1 MTTITQHD
9 FLYVK
14 KLVEERAAI
23 MLESGKEYLVAS
35 RLNTLAREEG
45 YGSHVELIA
54 EIRARPNAR
63 MTQRVIEAMT
73 TNETSFFRDAR
84 PFDALRTTIIPEMI
98 AKRQSTKTL
107 NIWCAACSSGQ
118 EPYTIWMVIRDH
130 FPELANWRVKILGTD
145 LSTEILTKA
154 RDGRYSQLEVNRG
167 IPTTSL
173 VRHFER
179 DGVAWKIHNDA
190 RRVVE
195 FRELNLIEHWP
206 PLPKPDIVFLR
217 NVLIY
222 FDLPTKKKILSR
234 VAGLMAPDGYLFLGA
249 GETTLNIE
257 SAFNRVDIDRAGCFR
272 LGTNDGPST
281 TARTVPHGAQQR
293 KEDSWTPRATTS
305 TR

>member
-1 MTTITQHD
+1 MSTITQND

-14 KLVEERAAI
+14 RLVEERAAI
-23 MLESGKEYLVAS
+23 MLEAGKEYLVAS
-35 RLNTLAREEG
+35 RLNTLARDEG
-45 YGSHVELIA
+45 YPSHVELIS
-54 EIRARPNAR
+54 EVRARPNAR
-63 MTQRVIEAMT
+63 LTQRVIEAMT
-73 TNETSFFRDAR
+73 TNETSFYRDSK
-84 PFDALRTTIIPEMI
+84 PFEALKTLILPELI
-98 AKRQSTKTL
+98 AKRQTTKTI

-118 EPYTIWMVIRDH
+118 EPYTVWMVLRDH

-145 LSTEILTKA
+145 ISTEILTKA

-179 DGVAWKIHNDA
+179 DGIAWKIHNDA

-195 FRELNLIEHWP
+195 FRELNLIDHWP
-206 PLPKPDIVFLR
+206 PMPKPDIVFLR

-222 FDLPTKKKILSR
+222 FDLPTKKKILGR
-234 VAGLMAPDGYLFLGA
+234 VADLMNPDGFLFLGA

-257 SAFNRVDIDRAGCFR
+257 PAFQRMELDRAGCFR
-272 LGTNDGPST
+272 LASKESS
-281 TARTVPHGAQQR
+281 ASR
-293 KEDSWTPRATTS
+293 KEDSWTPRVTTS